1 MQPPALSRA
10 VLGQVQPAR
19 FWQPQRSE
27 SGPMGEV
34 RGQVS
39 ALRKLAQSV
48 SQTAQRSKGLLCWQE
63 GKREEDGWG
72 RKGKGEQVSTLGAS
86 VDVRGD
92 PVSRPLGLGVGIE
105 APPAHPIPAPALDVR
120 KRQTSRAIQLS
131 YKSLLPGWQKSIKRD
146 FLGL

>member
-48 SQTAQRSKGLLCWQE
+48 SQMAQRSKGLLCWQE
-63 GKREEDGWG
+63 GKREE
-72 RKGKGEQVSTLGAS
+72 GERISATSG
-86 VDVRGD
+86 
-92 PVSRPLGLGVGIE
+92 GVWAGTW
-105 APPAHPIPAPALDVR
+105 A
-120 KRQTSRAIQLS
+120 
-131 YKSLLPGWQKSIKRD
+131 SLLA
-146 FLGL
+146 LTL